1 MPAPGDRL
9 SLPPRIKV
17 LEALG
22 SIADGRVRKVGENI
36 ARVTSS
42 TGDRKYLVYVDPEK
56 RVAYSDDNGTKYR
69 GYIGYPIIAMLMI
82 EGALPYDE
90 RIAKALAGIPWKK
103 LNERFKRYAIVERIV
118 KREALRRGVK
128 PREID
133 SFIRKVMDK
142 LSTLNLRYS
151 EPPPP
156 PL

>member
-22 SIADGRVRKVGENI
+22 SIADGRVRKIGENI

-118 KREALRRGVK
+118 KREALQRGVK
-128 PREID
+128 PKEID
-133 SFIRKVMDK
+133 SFIRKVMDR
-142 LSTLNLRYS
+142 LSALNLRYS